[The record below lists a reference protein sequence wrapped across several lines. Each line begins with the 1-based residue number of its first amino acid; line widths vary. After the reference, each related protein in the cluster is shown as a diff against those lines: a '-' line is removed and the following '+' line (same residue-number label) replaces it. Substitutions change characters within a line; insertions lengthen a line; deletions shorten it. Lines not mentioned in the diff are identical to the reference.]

1 MNTLFQFLIFIYLV
15 GYFACL
21 FSWIFS
27 EESRG
32 YIKDGL
38 VKPSD
43 IIIKSFNWLTILYI
57 TIKDIYNPT
66 EK

>member
-1 MNTLFQFLIFIYLV
+1 MNDLFWGLLFIYLV

-32 YIKDGL
+32 YLKEGMISPL
-38 VKPSD
+38 D
-43 IIIKSFNWLTILYI
+43 IVVSSFNWLTILYI
-57 TIKDIYNPT
+57 TIKDIYNPN
-66 EK
+66 KK